1 MKMKQ
6 KTKKRIQWL
15 TIIGAVAVAVQQLA
29 SNGVI
34 PPDIAISVLDI
45 TNLISAILPEINK
58 KIEDGE

>member
-34 PPDIAISVLDI
+34 PPDIAISVLAI